1 MTSYEI
7 PTEMRDFAERSVAQA
22 RKAFEGFMGAAHK
35 ATGTIDSTTAAVQSQ
50 AKDLGAKAVSYAE
63 QNINAAFDHAER
75 LTRAKDLQ
83 EVLALQA
90 EFVRMQMANI
100 QAQAKEFGSLLQ
112 TTAAAGTNQKQ

>member
-7 PTEMRDFAERSVAQA
+7 PTEMRDFAEKSVAQA

-35 ATGTIDSTTAAVQSQ
+35 ATGTLDSTTAAVQTQ
-50 AKDLGAKAVSYAE
+50 AKDLGVKAVSYAE
-63 QNINAAFDHAER
+63 QNITAAFDHAER
-75 LTRAKDLQ
+75 LTRAKDIH

-90 EFVRMQMANI
+90 EFVRTQMANI

-112 TTAAAGTNQKQ
+112 STVASSTGQKQ